1 LLVIRAFPN
10 QDLPETFELA
20 SLQLPQELPLS
31 LPSKLIEQRP
41 DVRQA
46 EENLHF
52 ASAQIGVARANRLP
66 SFPLTA
72 DIGSAALG
80 AANIFSAGSGF
91 WDLAGSVTQ
100 PVFEGG
106 TLLHRERAARDAYI
120 QANEQYRS
128 TVLTAFQNVADTLHA
143 LQQDADA
150 LKAAAAAKD
159 AARVTLDL
167 AQKQFQTGYADYLSL
182 LNAEQMY
189 QQAVINLAQA
199 QANRYSDTA
208 ALFQALGGGWWNRP
222 DIPKG

>member
-1 LLVIRAFPN
+1 
-10 QDLPETFELA
+10 LPETFELA